1 MIVDRT
7 IRVLPTPQAIAEAAA
22 ELIIEQAERMIEAT
36 GKFSLVL
43 SGGSTPKILYEL
55 LAAEPYRSQV
65 DWSNVEI
72 YFGDERCVP
81 PDHADSNFRMAHE
94 ALLSKVPLRADNIYR
109 MRGEIEPE
117 AAAIEYGR
125 TLKAKF
131 ADGGADV
138 ILLGMGPDGHTASL
152 FPDTAALGEAS
163 HRCVANYVPKFAAW
177 RLTMTAPFIN
187 KARCVAVL
195 VAGAEKGEIVKD
207 VLEQAGEV
215 SRFPIQMIQPTH
227 GQLIWLMDAA
237 AAEMEQ

>member
-1 MIVDRT
+1 MSSERS
-7 IRVLPTPQAIAEAAA
+7 IRVFPTPQVVASAAA
-22 ELIIEQAERMIEAT
+22 DLIVESAARAIDSG

-43 SGGSTPKILYEL
+43 SGGSTPRLL
-55 LAAEPYRSQV
+55 NQTLAADPYRSAI
-65 DWSNVEI
+65 DWPNVEF

-81 PDHADSNFRMAHE
+81 PDHADSNYRMANE
-94 ALLSKVPLRADNIYR
+94 AMLSKVPLRTENVYR

-131 ADGGADV
+131 ADGGPDL

-152 FPDTAALGEAS
+152 FPDTPALTETK
-163 HRCVANYVPKFAAW
+163 HRCVANYVSKFSSW

-187 KARCVAVL
+187 RAASVAVL
-195 VAGAEKGEIVKD
+195 IAGAEKREIVKQ
-207 VLEQAGEV
+207 VLEQSAEP
-215 SRFPIQMIQPTH
+215 SRFPIQLIHPTD

-237 AAEMEQ
+237 AAEMDQ